1 MAQNM
6 QQLRKIT
13 FYMTFKKLIQL
24 VFTLILFLG
33 VQTAVLAQNF
43 QSVVTSSLSNGNV
56 RELAKN
62 FDKRV
67 QVTIDNKSEHYSS
80 SQAEIIVRDYIG
92 QMGNK
97 NFTLMRSGLAE
108 NGNAEFYIG
117 EIRCSKGAIKVYIYA
132 RKVGETPYIQEIRFE
147 KN

>member
-1 MAQNM
+1 MAQIM
-6 QQLRKIT
+6 QQYSKIT

-43 QSVVTSSLSNGNV
+43 QSVVTSSLSTGNV
-56 RELAKN
+56 RDLAKN

-67 QVTIDNKSEHYSS
+67 QVTIDNKSEYYSS
-80 SQAEIIVRDYIG
+80 SQAEIIVRNYMG

-97 NFTLMRSGLAE
+97 NFNLIRSGIAE

-117 EIRCSKGAIKVYIYA
+117 EIHCSKGAIKVYIYA
-132 RKVGETPYIQEIRFE
+132 RKVADTPYIQEIRFE

>member
-1 MAQNM
+1 
-6 QQLRKIT
+6 
-13 FYMTFKKLIQL
+13 MTFKKLNQL

-43 QSVVTSSLSNGNV
+43 QNIVTSSLSNGNV
-56 RELAKN
+56 RDLAKN

-67 QVTIDNKSEHYSS
+67 QVTIDSKSEHYSS
-80 SQAEIIVRDYIG
+80 SQAEIIVRDYIQ

-117 EIRCSKGAIKVYIYA
+117 EIRCTKGAIKVYIYA
-132 RKVGETPYIQEIRFE
+132 RKVGDTPYIQEIRFE